1 MHPKSFIKLPEKN
14 MKMKMRKKNRYHF
27 ICQAGIGLSTA
38 AQAAQGVEH
47 AGTEETDE
55 GDHAQLDTRR
65 GIPARGELA
74 DGARFV
80 HPSCGP
86 RNGFS

>member
-1 MHPKSFIKLPEKN
+1 
-14 MKMKMRKKNRYHF
+14 
-27 ICQAGIGLSTA
+27 
-38 AQAAQGVEH
+38 
-47 AGTEETDE
+47 
-55 GDHAQLDTRR
+55 LDTRR